1 MALRTI
7 RINDDPCLRKVCRP
21 VEQFDDRLSTLLDDM
36 LETMYHADGV
46 GLAAPQIGV
55 LRRAVV
61 IDIGDGPIEL
71 INPRITHAE
80 GVQGDTEGCLSFPN
94 QAGYVERA
102 NKVTVEGYDRHG
114 DLYEYETEGLL
125 ARAVQHELD
134 HLDGLVFLRLKKT
147 PPKDFEARAATGDE
161 NE

>member
-1 MALRTI
+1 M
-7 RINDDPCLRKVCRP
+7 P
-21 VEQFDDRLSTLLDDM
+21 VVSQPGRLCG
-36 LETMYHADGV
+36 AGK
-46 GLAAPQIGV
+46 
-55 LRRAVV
+55 
-61 IDIGDGPIEL
+61 
-71 INPRITHAE
+71 
-80 GVQGDTEGCLSFPN
+80 QG
-94 QAGYVERA
+94 
-102 NKVTVEGYDRHG
+102 TVEGYDRHG